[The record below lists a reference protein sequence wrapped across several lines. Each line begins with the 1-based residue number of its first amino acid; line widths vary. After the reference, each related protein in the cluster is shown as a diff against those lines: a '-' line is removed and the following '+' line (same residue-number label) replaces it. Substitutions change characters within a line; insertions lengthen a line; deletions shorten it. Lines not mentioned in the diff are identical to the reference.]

1 MILSSWAVQS
11 QRAAVIC
18 SPLPQGL
25 GILYLQS
32 EAGER
37 ILRGEVVHHPVG
49 VPSWS
54 EPSHRNT
61 AREEK
66 V

>member
-1 MILSSWAVQS
+1 MGRTEPEGSCNLQPPA
-11 QRAAVIC
+11 
-18 SPLPQGL
+18 PGL